1 MNTEQTY
8 ISIKNE
14 AIQKGLI
21 GEIIHRLERVGLKLV
36 AVKMIVPNETVL
48 GKQYPDAEW
57 WYKQVGEKTKAS
69 RQKRGIEDKRDSIE
83 IGKWVRGMILED
95 LVGKPQ
101 VAMVWEGAHAIEIA
115 KKLIGITNPLDS
127 DVGTIRA
134 DFTIESYDVA
144 DYYQHPVRTL
154 VHRSGSVDEAKEEI
168 ALWFKSEEVK
178 KYPLVLEEVLYR
190 NGWGNVSNF

>member
-1 MNTEQTY
+1 MNKEQTLV
-8 ISIKNE
+8 SIKNE

-36 AVKMIVPNETVL
+36 AIKMTVPDEVAIS
-48 GKQYPDAEW
+48 KQYPDEEW
-57 WYKQVGEKTKAS
+57 WYKQVGEKTKSS
-69 RQKRGIEDKRDSIE
+69 REKRGVEDKRDIIE
-83 IGKWVRGMILED
+83 IGKWVRGMLLED

-101 VAMVWEGAHAIEIA
+101 VAMVWEGAHAVEIA

-144 DYYQHPVRTL
+144 DHFGHPVRTL
-154 VHRSGSVDEAKEEI
+154 VHRSGSVDEAKTEI
-168 ALWFKSEEVK
+168 KLWFKDGEIQN
-178 KYPLVLEEVLYR
+178 YPLVLEEVLYQ
-190 NGWGNVSNF
+190 NGWGKVTK

>member
-36 AVKMIVPNETVL
+36 AIKMIVPDEATL
-48 GKQYPDAEW
+48 GKQYPDADF

-69 RQKRGIEDKRDSIE
+69 RQKRGLVDERDSIE

-101 VAMVWEGAHAIEIA
+101 IAMVWEGAHAVEIA

-134 DFTIESYDVA
+134 DFTVESYDVA
-144 DYYQHPVRTL
+144 DFYAHPVRTL
-154 VHRSGSVDEAKEEI
+154 VHRSGSAEEAKEEI
-168 ALWFKSEEVK
+168 AIWFKDTEIKE
-178 KYPLVLEEVLYR
+178 YPLVLEEVLYK
-190 NGWGNVSNF
+190 NGWGKVLGK